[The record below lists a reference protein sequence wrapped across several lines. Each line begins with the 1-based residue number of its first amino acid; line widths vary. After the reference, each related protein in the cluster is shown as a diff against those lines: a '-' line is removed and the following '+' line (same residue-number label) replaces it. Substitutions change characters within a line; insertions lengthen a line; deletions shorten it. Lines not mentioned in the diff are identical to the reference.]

1 MSHDKSTDL
10 NYNLKLT
17 KCITLG
23 EYREMK
29 KEKISLY
36 LDPSQLKLIN
46 EIASKLQQ
54 KRALILRESINY
66 YLSLYRRSKKE
77 NLK

>member
-1 MSHDKSTDL
+1 MTKSTDL
-10 NYNLKLT
+10 NYNLT
-17 KCITLG
+17 QSKCVTVG

-46 EIASKLQQ
+46 EIASKLHQ
-54 KRALILRESINY
+54 KKALILRESINY
-66 YLSLYRRSKKE
+66 YLSLYRRSKKK

>member
-1 MSHDKSTDL
+1 
-10 NYNLKLT
+10 
-17 KCITLG
+17 
-23 EYREMK
+23 MK